1 MHVCCRIFLAIL
13 CFFLAIIGCIVL
25 LLALVRCRG
34 CRRRR
39 RNILEIYAFLIN
51 RGNVCKKT
59 MAAAEAAAAEKA
71 QTNGQSKLLEI
82 CEFNNQLER
91 SLLLCF
97 SVPIASLPLP
107 LPLSPSLSVQNL
119 LSCQLAKMLAIS
131 ACPLLFR
138 RKKEAKVRFA
148 MKRRWWASFV
158 ITPPILLPF
167 FSTHFSPSLSH

>member
-1 MHVCCRIFLAIL
+1 MLLCSVLALSLSILPTVHVWCRIFLAIL

-59 MAAAEAAAAEKA
+59 MAAAAEKA

-138 RKKEAKVRFA
+138 E
-148 MKRRWWASFV
+148 
-158 ITPPILLPF
+158 
-167 FSTHFSPSLSH
+167 